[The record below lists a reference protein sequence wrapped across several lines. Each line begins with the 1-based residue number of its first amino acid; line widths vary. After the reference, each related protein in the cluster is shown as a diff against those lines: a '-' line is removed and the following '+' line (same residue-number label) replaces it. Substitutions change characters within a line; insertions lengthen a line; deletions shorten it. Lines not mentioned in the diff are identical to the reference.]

1 MKIQQLQYTD
11 KAWKIELHAEEFDRM
26 QCQLVLAFG
35 APAIITDT
43 AVFNYLERSYP
54 EAHIILTAA
63 SGEII
68 LPELYLNSVV
78 VTAFQFDNTIIHCA
92 ETQIKDH
99 DNSYEAGHHLM
110 QQLQQSDLYTAFLMA
125 DSATVDGTELLNGF
139 NKLNKQAIP
148 VTGGLTGNRC
158 QFSKAF
164 VGLNQ
169 APADGVIV
177 AIGFYGK
184 ALEIDRGSFGG
195 WNEFGP
201 VQTITTFT
209 EI

>member
-1 MKIQQLQYTD
+1 MKIQQLQYAD
-11 KAWKIELHAEEFDRM
+11 KVWKIYVHAEEFDRM

-35 APAIITDT
+35 APSLITDT

-54 EAHIILTAA
+54 EAHIILSSAA
-63 SGEII
+63 GEII
-68 LPELYLNSVV
+68 RPELYLNSVV
-78 VTAFQFDNTIIHCA
+78 VTAFQFDKTIVHCA
-92 ETQIKDH
+92 ETNINKH
-99 DNSYEAGHHLM
+99 ANSFDAGHYLM
-110 QQLQQSDLYTAFLMA
+110 QQLQQNDLYAAYLIA
-125 DSATVDGTELLNGF
+125 CSSVVEGSELLTGF

-148 VTGGLTGNRC
+148 AAGGLAGNRC

-169 APADGVIV
+169 APADGRIV
-177 AIGFYGK
+177 AIGFYGSQ
-184 ALEIDRGSFGG
+184 LQLNNGSFGG

-201 VQTITTFT
+201 VQTITAFK